1 MEKGYLLNVII
12 LWVLLSQC
20 DAQIIKTGV
29 NAVNFTLEDI
39 SGKKITLQELQG
51 NEKEKNIVAFSFVNV
66 HAKACWRE
74 IGTLQTLYRK
84 YRDQGIVVRLI
95 SIDTCKPEKIKEYI
109 DKYRIEIPILL
120 DPDGARAGKIYGAI
134 QNNKYN
140 VPRLIVIGKDNKVK
154 LAITRCN
161 DKILRELQGKLEL
174 WLAEELYPVEENS
187 NTITIVYTGNTDGY
201 LESCD
206 CAWNPFGGL
215 VRRATYI
222 NELRKR
228 KKNILIVDTGDIF
241 PEYPHKIQVKYCI
254 QAMKLMQY
262 DAVML
267 GEQEFILGCDFIIQ
281 EIEKNSLPFISSN
294 LSICTEDRCIPLS
307 KHYIIKRIGNYRIGI
322 LGVISESAFTF
333 FPKDNI
339 SKLKI
344 HDVNKTLKRFINI
357 LREKEKVDL
366 IVVLSHLGYE
376 TDKLVAEKVSDIDII
391 IGGHSHVL
399 LRKPV
404 KINNTII
411 LQPGEKGQYVGVF
424 TINMNTGAMTNRM
437 LPLTKDTKDDKRIRQ
452 LINKYTK
459 ELKNAAKILEF

>member
-1 MEKGYLLNVII
+1 
-12 LWVLLSQC
+12 
-20 DAQIIKTGV
+20 
-29 NAVNFTLEDI
+29 
-39 SGKKITLQELQG
+39 
-51 NEKEKNIVAFSFVNV
+51 
-66 HAKACWRE
+66 
-74 IGTLQTLYRK
+74 
-84 YRDQGIVVRLI
+84 
-95 SIDTCKPEKIKEYI
+95 
-109 DKYRIEIPILL
+109 
-120 DPDGARAGKIYGAI
+120 
-134 QNNKYN
+134 
-140 VPRLIVIGKDNKVK
+140 
-154 LAITRCN
+154 
-161 DKILRELQGKLEL
+161 
-174 WLAEELYPVEENS
+174 
-187 NTITIVYTGNTDGY
+187 
-201 LESCD
+201 
-206 CAWNPFGGL
+206 
-215 VRRATYI
+215 
-222 NELRKR
+222 
-228 KKNILIVDTGDIF
+228 
-241 PEYPHKIQVKYCI
+241 
-254 QAMKLMQY
+254 
-262 DAVML
+262 
-267 GEQEFILGCDFIIQ
+267 
-281 EIEKNSLPFISSN
+281 LPFISSN